1 MKEWVNEEPARILL
15 VDDNY
20 GNLVSLSAILE
31 QDNVELLMAQTAEH
45 GLSLLRETSIDIAL
59 LDVNMPGMNGLEMAH
74 HMAEDEHLAEV
85 PVLFVTGQDS
95 DVNNVRK
102 GYEAGAWDF
111 ICKPID
117 GPTLKR
123 KVQSYLTHVRYRR
136 ALKQANA
143 ELQSAR
149 AYYQTVLQTTAEGIV
164 VVDQDGNL
172 EFINDAMCRLLRR
185 SSAQLL
191 GGNLFQFIDEEPG
204 NMGELEQFRTAIQQ
218 GRTFQSH
225 ELRLKIREEHRIPI
239 ALSCNSLP
247 PPRHGAVV
255 SILDVSILKYMQSQ
269 LEKQAI
275 TDPLTGTLN
284 RRGLMQA
291 IDVALA
297 RAQRNDQRLALF
309 YMDLDGFKRVNDSFG
324 HEVGDELL
332 KRVAQ
337 QLRLHIR
344 PYDTL
349 ARLGGDEFVALME
362 SVDNI
367 EQIAKTAEKLL
378 EIVSQPQVLKGVNV
392 NVGVSI
398 GIACYP
404 ECGNSVSA
412 MVQSADMAMYQAKS
426 EGKRQYRFFS
436 PEMNGRA
443 RARLMLESNVRKAVS
458 EKELR
463 LYYQP
468 QIYLKDGHLRGFEA
482 LMRWQQ
488 PQAGLIQP
496 SLFIPILE
504 ETGLIHAIGP
514 WLHESAAHQFLQW
527 RNQHQEPLVMSI
539 NVSALQFSSTKLI
552 DELQLILEQT
562 GFSESW
568 LEIEVTESALIDNV
582 EFAQQQL
589 QKLRDLGVRIAI
601 DDFGTGYSSLA
612 YLRELPVD
620 TVKIDRSFTASMF
633 DSNKDAIIVQTI
645 IELGR
650 RLQLEVIAEG
660 VETEAQL
667 HWLRELGCDIAQGY
681 WFSRPQ
687 PPEEFPFPYGP
698 FQLPAPPTSE

>member
-1 MKEWVNEEPARILL
+1 MQEWISEEPARILL

-31 QDNVELLMAQTAEH
+31 QDNVELLTAQSADH
-45 GLSLLRETSIDIAL
+45 GLRLMRDHDVDIAL
-59 LDVNMPGMNGLEMAH
+59 LDVNMPGKSGLEMARE
-74 HMAEDEHLAEV
+74 MAEDERLAEV
-85 PVLFVTGQDS
+85 PILFVTGQDH
-95 DVNNVRK
+95 DVDTMRQ
-102 GYEAGAWDF
+102 GYEAGAWDY
-111 ICKPID
+111 IKKPID
-117 GPTLKR
+117 SHTLKR

-143 ELQSAR
+143 ELQTAR

-164 VVDQDGNL
+164 VVDQRGYL
-172 EFINDAMCRLLRR
+172 EFINDAMCRLLR
-185 SSAQLL
+185 SHSAQLL
-191 GGNLFQFIDEEPG
+191 GANLFQFVDEEPG
-204 NMGELEQFRTAIQQ
+204 SHGDLEQFRAAIEQ
-218 GRTFQSH
+218 GRGFQSH
-225 ELRLKIREEHRIPI
+225 ELRLKIRDEHRIPI
-239 ALSCNSLP
+239 ALSCNPLP
-247 PPRHGAVV
+247 EPRRGAVV

-297 RAQRNDQRLALF
+297 RAQRNEQRLALF

-332 KRVAQ
+332 KRIAQ

-468 QIYLKDGHLRGFEA
+468 QIYLDSGRLRGFEA

-514 WLHESAAHQFLQW
+514 WLHESAAHQFRQW
-527 RNQHQEPLVMSI
+527 RSQHHETFVMSL
-539 NVSALQFSSTKLI
+539 NVSALQFGSAKLI
-552 DELQLILEQT
+552 DELQRVLELT
-562 GFSESW
+562 GIDEPW

-589 QKLRDLGVRIAI
+589 QQLRDLGVRIAI

-612 YLRELPVD
+612 YLRELPID

-633 DSNKDAIIVQTI
+633 ESNKDAVIVQTI
-645 IELGR
+645 VELGR
-650 RLQLEVIAEG
+650 RLQMEVVAEG

-667 HWLRELGCDIAQGY
+667 QWLRELGCDIAQGY

-698 FQLPAPPTSE
+698 FRLPASTATE